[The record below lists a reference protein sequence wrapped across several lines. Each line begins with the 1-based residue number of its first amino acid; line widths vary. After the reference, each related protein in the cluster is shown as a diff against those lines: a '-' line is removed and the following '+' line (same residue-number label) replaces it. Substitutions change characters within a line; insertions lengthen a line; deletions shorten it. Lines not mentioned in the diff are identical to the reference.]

1 MILASI
7 LSRRGRLRRD
17 YLNRL
22 MKVLVYI
29 LINTNLAI
37 YFYTFR
43 NYNIISTKKIDINQG
58 KFIIKLFTFTKF
70 LMFPFIVSNSA
81 FYSTLG
87 YSIVF
92 FKYRRCKQF
101 VISSNKNLEVFK

>member
-43 NYNIISTKKIDINQG
+43 NYN
-58 KFIIKLFTFTKF
+58 LHE
-70 LMFPFIVSNSA
+70 
-81 FYSTLG
+81 
-87 YSIVF
+87 
-92 FKYRRCKQF
+92 
-101 VISSNKNLEVFK
+101 KN